1 MDENADRSLHGEEV
15 GDVIDGVA
23 EAVVTAGLWLVHSR
37 SKILEDSAARSRR
50 GEGERPRNTYSNALR
65 FL

>member
-1 MDENADRSLHGEEV
+1 
-15 GDVIDGVA
+15 VIDGVA

-50 GEGERPRNTYSNALR
+50 GEGERPRNTYSNAFR